1 MKAKKAKST
10 KSTKSTKSAKSGASK
25 KTTKGASANKND
37 ANETTAIQPQ
47 TVGIGYPVS
56 QETFGK
62 MKDAAKKHS
71 KE

>member
-1 MKAKKAKST
+1 MKAKKAKSP
-10 KSTKSTKSAKSGASK
+10 KSTKSAKSGASK

-37 ANETTAIQPQ
+37 ANGTTVIQPQ